1 LSDIHFQI
9 LKNNL
14 LSTMPPEITPIIE
27 EPALIVTN
35 SETSLVVADIHL
47 GIEWDLY
54 RSGINLPSQM
64 KGRLDRLLG
73 YIQENSP
80 NRVILL
86 GDVKH
91 NVPQVSWQ
99 EKDEIPCFLE
109 TLAEHTH
116 VDIIP
121 GNHDGGLELLFN
133 RQKDITVHSARGALI
148 DGVGY
153 FHGHTWP
160 APEILAASYVVTD
173 HNHPTVRF
181 TDAFGYSIVEP
192 AWIRTKFN
200 LEILKG
206 HFGNLNFENPAQWT
220 DPELFVMPAFNELCG
235 GIPFNESTQEEL
247 LGPAFSSG
255 GIKLE
260 ASEVY
265 LLDGTRLGLLRNI
278 RKLQYTRIRN
288 KNLDRRRKS
297 SKGST

>member
-1 LSDIHFQI
+1 MS
-9 LKNNL
+9 
-14 LSTMPPEITPIIE
+14 SEITPIIE

-35 SETSLVVADIHL
+35 TETSLVVADIHL

-64 KGRLDRLLG
+64 GGRLERILG
-73 YIQENSP
+73 YILANSP
-80 NRVILL
+80 DRVILL

-99 EKDEIPCFLE
+99 EKDEIPRFLE
-109 TLAEHTH
+109 TLVEYTH
-116 VDIIP
+116 VDIFP
-121 GNHDGGLELLFN
+121 GNHDGGIELLFN
-133 RQKDITVHSARGALI
+133 RQKDIKVHSARGAIL

-160 APEILAASYVVTD
+160 APELLAASHIVTA

-200 LEILKG
+200 VGVLKRR
-206 HFGNLNFENPAQWT
+206 FGNLDFENPAQWA

-235 GIPFNESTQEEL
+235 GVPFNESTQKDL
-247 LGPAFSSG
+247 LGPVFSSG
-255 GIKLE
+255 GIELE
-260 ASEVY
+260 ASGVY
-265 LLDGTRLGLLRNI
+265 LLDGTKLGLLRNI
-278 RKLQYTRIRN
+278 RKLPHTMVRTRTGNSRRN
-288 KNLDRRRKS
+288 SRS
-297 SKGST
+297 PS

>member
-1 LSDIHFQI
+1 
-9 LKNNL
+9 
-14 LSTMPPEITPIIE
+14 MPPEITPIIE
-27 EPALIVTN
+27 EPALIVINT
-35 SETSLVVADIHL
+35 ETSLVVADIHL

-64 KGRLDRLLG
+64 EGRLNRLLG
-73 YIQENSP
+73 YIQANSP
-80 NRVILL
+80 DRIILL

-99 EKDEIPCFLE
+99 EKEEIPRFLE
-109 TLAEHTH
+109 ILAEHTH
-116 VDIIP
+116 VDIFP
-121 GNHDGGLELLFN
+121 GNHDGGIELLFN
-133 RQKDITVHSARGALI
+133 RQEDIMIHSARGAVI

-160 APEILAASYVVTD
+160 APEILAAPYVVTA

-192 AWIRTKFN
+192 AWIRTRFN
-200 LEILKG
+200 LDILKA
-206 HFGNLNFENPAQWT
+206 HFGNLDFENPAQWA

-278 RKLQYTRIRN
+278 RRLQHTRIRN
-288 KNLDRRRKS
+288 KTEGRKRS
-297 SKGST
+297 NSKGST

>member
-1 LSDIHFQI
+1 
-9 LKNNL
+9 
-14 LSTMPPEITPIIE
+14 MPPEIIPIIE

-35 SETSLVVADIHL
+35 TETSLVVADIHL

-64 KGRLDRLLG
+64 KSRLERILG
-73 YIQENSP
+73 YIQANSP
-80 NRVILL
+80 DRIILL

-99 EKDEIPCFLE
+99 EKDEIPRFLE
-109 TLAEHTH
+109 TLAEYTH
-116 VDIIP
+116 VDIFP
-121 GNHDGGLELLFN
+121 GNHDGGIELLFN
-133 RQKDITVHSARGALI
+133 RQKNIRIHSARGEVL

-160 APEILAASYVVTD
+160 APELLAASHVIAA

-181 TDAFGYSIVEP
+181 TDALGYSIVEP

-200 LEILKG
+200 ADTLKNRYA
-206 HFGNLNFENPAQWT
+206 NLDFENPVQWA
-220 DPELFVMPAFNELCG
+220 DPELFVIPAFNELCG
-235 GIPFNESTQEEL
+235 GVPFNETTQEEL

-255 GIKLE
+255 GIELE

-278 RKLQYTRIRN
+278 RKLQHTRVRT
-288 KNLDRRRKS
+288 RTAGRKS
-297 SKGST
+297 KNSENLA

>member
-1 LSDIHFQI
+1 
-9 LKNNL
+9 
-14 LSTMPPEITPIIE
+14 MPPEITPIIE

-80 NRVILL
+80 DRVILL

-160 APEILAASYVVTD
+160 APEILAVSYVVTA

-200 LEILKG
+200 LEVLKG
-206 HFGNLNFENPAQWT
+206 HFGNLNFENPAQWA

-278 RKLQYTRIRN
+278 RKLQYTRVRN
-288 KNLDRRRKS
+288 KNMDRRRKS

>member
-1 LSDIHFQI
+1 
-9 LKNNL
+9 
-14 LSTMPPEITPIIE
+14 MPPEITPIIE

-35 SETSLVVADIHL
+35 TETSLVVADIHL

-54 RSGINLPSQM
+54 RSGINLLSQM
-64 KGRLDRLLG
+64 EGRLDRIMG
-73 YIQENSP
+73 YIKSNSP
-80 NRVILL
+80 DRIILL

-99 EKDEIPCFLE
+99 EKDEIPRFLE

-116 VDIIP
+116 VDIFP
-121 GNHDGGLELLFN
+121 GNHDGGIELLFS
-133 RQKDITVHSARGALI
+133 RQKNIKVHSARGAVL

-160 APEILAASYVVTD
+160 APELLAASHVVTA

-192 AWIRTKFN
+192 AWIRTRFN
-200 LEILKG
+200 LDILKA
-206 HFGNLNFENPAQWT
+206 HFGNLDFENPAQWV

-235 GIPFNESTQEEL
+235 GVPFNESTQKDL
-247 LGPAFSSG
+247 LGPVFSSG

-265 LLDGTRLGLLRNI
+265 LLDGTRLGLLKNI
-278 RKLQYTRIRN
+278 RKLKHTKVQN
-288 KNLDRRRKS
+288 KTWVKRRRNS
-297 SKGST
+297 EGST